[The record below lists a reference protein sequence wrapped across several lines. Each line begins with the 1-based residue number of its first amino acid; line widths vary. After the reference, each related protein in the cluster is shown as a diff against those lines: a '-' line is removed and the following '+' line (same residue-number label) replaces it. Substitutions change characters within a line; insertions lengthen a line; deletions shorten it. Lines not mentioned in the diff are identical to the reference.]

1 MKNSSLTFDDLQYHL
16 YQTKGE
22 DEQPTLDVT
31 MYAVNG
37 NSGELTVIE
46 PGNAHYVA
54 NPKPGHFCL
63 IRTPNTRKFF
73 NIPMFYVHENR
84 KDDTWATGFI
94 ASNYALFLNKD
105 EAKRFS
111 LNVLLNKRIALQK
124 KIDIIKKL

>member
-16 YQTKGE
+16 YQAKGE

-46 PGNAHYVA
+46 PGKAFYVA
-54 NPKPGHFCL
+54 DPKPGHMCL
-63 IRTPNTRKFF
+63 IRMHNSSKYF
-73 NIPMFYVHENR
+73 NLPMFYVHENR
-84 KDDTWATGFI
+84 RDDTWTTGFI

-105 EAKRFS
+105 EAKRLS

-124 KIDIIKKL
+124 KINRIKNL

>member
-16 YQTKGE
+16 IHPE
-22 DEQPTLDVT
+22 DKCAIPTLDVT

-37 NSGELTVIE
+37 NSGELIVIE

-63 IRTPNTRKFF
+63 ISTPNTRKFF
-73 NIPMFYVHENR
+73 NLPMFYVHEKR
-84 KDDTWATGFI
+84 KDDTWTTGFI

-105 EAKRFS
+105 EAKRLS

-124 KIDIIKKL
+124 KIDKVKKL

>member
-1 MKNSSLTFDDLQYHL
+1 
-16 YQTKGE
+16 
-22 DEQPTLDVT
+22 

-63 IRTPNTRKFF
+63 ISTPNTRKFF
-73 NIPMFYVHENR
+73 NLPMFYVHENR

-105 EAKRFS
+105 EAKRLS

-124 KIDIIKKL
+124 KINKIKKL